1 MINQTVDKIMT
12 VNLKTV
18 QPDTPISEAIK
29 LLIENKISGL
39 PVVDQQGK
47 LLGILTEGD
56 LMWQESGLEAPH
68 YIMILD
74 SVIYLQNPARHEKE
88 VHKVLGKTVGEVM
101 SDKVITITSGRT
113 VKEAAI
119 LMHDKKL
126 SRLPVIEE
134 KGGKLIGIVT
144 QSDILRTMID

>member
-1 MINQTVDKIMT
+1 MINQTIDKIMT
-12 VNLKTV
+12 VNPKTV
-18 QPDTPISEAIK
+18 QSDTPLSQAIK
-29 LLIENKISGL
+29 LLVDNKISGL
-39 PVVDQQGK
+39 PVVDSEGK
-47 LLGILTEGD
+47 LVGILTEGD
-56 LMWQESGLEAPH
+56 LMWQESGLEAPP

-74 SVIYLQNPARHEKE
+74 SLIYLQNPARHEKE

-101 SDKVITITSGRT
+101 SDKVIIIVANQT

-119 LMHDKKL
+119 LMHDKKV
-126 SRLPVIEE
+126 SRLPVVQE